1 MFDAPAEPPASLWVS
16 LPTLGLRP
24 PPIDLSYAHPT
35 LEQTNL
41 LCSLD
46 EELAQKVAL
55 FKGGVCIAQIDG
67 GRAQPKCR
75 KRYP

>member
-1 MFDAPAEPPASLWVS
+1 MRPVETSAAISIQLSCKMSLMYNADEWI
-16 LPTLGLRP
+16 R
-24 PPIDLSYAHPT
+24 
-35 LEQTNL
+35 
-41 LCSLD
+41 SLD